1 MPPLREQ
8 PRLLDAP
15 PTRISKQTMKYPG
28 TSKSLAPAL
37 IALLT
42 ACGGGGGGS
51 STISGQVVDSLVE
64 GLQYTSGSN
73 SGLTDANGRFQAAPG
88 ADITFR
94 VGDITLGTLSA
105 RDVLNIVDLVDGA
118 EEYSTS
124 NPRIYNTARFLQSI
138 DEDRDA
144 SNGIKI
150 TQQVRDLAVGVSMD
164 FTDPSWDSASAT
176 TDFFA
181 ALGAPIVGTAAA
193 NTHGNEWLKASRPGL
208 FSGSWQDSGNTIGGD
223 WELSVGNAGKLVMI
237 AATDGADEGGTTPIQ
252 ANGDFTVFTGS
263 ATWTG
268 NVNRR
273 TGAVSGTWTGTKF
286 SDLDGLVGS
295 FSGSVKTSPLAF
307 LDVTL
312 IDNYAALDGEVVTGT
327 ILDAAGDIQGTLT
340 MQLTGSS
347 EGAYQ
352 VDMDIDLLNG
362 DQETASF
369 FALEMSATEI
379 RFGGLSTSGEGFN
392 GTLTTSGVVT
402 GTYYD
407 IDPSE
412 SGGTFSGSL

>member
-1 MPPLREQ
+1 M
-8 PRLLDAP
+8 
-15 PTRISKQTMKYPG
+15 
-28 TSKSLAPAL
+28 
-37 IALLT
+37 ALLA
-42 ACGGGGGGS
+42 ACGGGGGGGGGS
-51 STISGQVVDSLVE
+51 SVTSGQLSDSLVE

-118 EEYSTS
+118 EEYSTA

-138 DEDRDA
+138 DDNGDP
-144 SNGIKI
+144 SDGIKI

-164 FTDPSWDSASAT
+164 FADPSWDSDSAT
-176 TDFFA
+176 TDFFT

-208 FSGSWQDSGNTIGGD
+208 FTGQWQDSGNTISGV

-237 AATDGADEGGTTPIQ
+237 AATDGADEGGSTPIQ
-252 ANGDFTVFTGS
+252 ANGDFSVFTGS

-268 NVNRR
+268 NVNRKS
-273 TGAVSGTWTGTKF
+273 GAVSGAWVGSAGTELAG
-286 SDLDGLVGS
+286 LDGS
-295 FSGSVKTSPLAF
+295 FSGSLKTKPLAF
-307 LDVTL
+307 LDVAL
-312 IDNYAALDGEVVTGT
+312 IDNYSALDGEIVTGE
-327 ILDAAGDIQGTLT
+327 IIDAAGAFQGTFT
-340 MQLTGSS
+340 MRLAGNS
-347 EGAYQ
+347 EGVYG
-352 VDMDIDLLNG
+352 VDMDIELVTGAL
-362 DQETASF
+362 ETASF
-369 FALEMSATEI
+369 FALQMSATEI

-392 GTLTTSGVVT
+392 GTLTASGQVN

-412 SGGTFSGSL
+412 SGGTFFGSL

>member
-1 MPPLREQ
+1 MNN
-8 PRLLDAP
+8 
-15 PTRISKQTMKYPG
+15 PG
-28 TSKSLAPAL
+28 TPKSLAPAL
-37 IALLT
+37 IVLLT
-42 ACGGGGGGS
+42 ACGGGGGGGS

-64 GLQYTSGSN
+64 GLQYTSGSI

-118 EEYSTS
+118 ELYSTA

-138 DEDRDA
+138 DDDRDT
-144 SNGIKI
+144 SNGIQI

-164 FTDPSWDSASAT
+164 FSDPSWDSASST

-193 NTHGNEWLKASRPGL
+193 NAHGNEWLRASRPGL
-208 FSGSWQDSGNTIGGD
+208 FSGQWQDSGNTISGL

-237 AATDGADEGGTTPIQ
+237 AATNGADEGGTTPIQ

-268 NVNRR
+268 NVSRR
-273 TGAVSGTWTGTKF
+273 TGAVSGTWVGGSGTI
-286 SDLDGLVGS
+286 LDGLSGS
-295 FSGSVKTSPLAF
+295 FSGSVKTRPLAF

-312 IDNYAALDGEVVTGT
+312 IDNYAALDGQVVTGT
-327 ILDAAGDIQGTLT
+327 IFDDAGVFQGDLT
-340 MQLTGSS
+340 MRLAGNS

-352 VDMDIDLLNG
+352 VDMDIDLANG
-362 DQETASF
+362 DFETASF
-369 FALEMSATEI
+369 FALGMSATEI

-392 GTLTTSGVVT
+392 GTLTTSGDVT

>member
-1 MPPLREQ
+1 MNLPAASRTL
-8 PRLLDAP
+8 
-15 PTRISKQTMKYPG
+15 
-28 TSKSLAPAL
+28 SLVL
-37 IALLT
+37 IATLT

-51 STISGQVVDSLVE
+51 SATSGQIVDSLVQ

-73 SGLTDANGRFQAAPG
+73 SGLTDANGRFQASPG

-105 RDVLNIVDLVDGA
+105 RDVLNIVDLIDGV

-138 DEDRDA
+138 DDDRDT
-144 SNGIKI
+144 SNGIQI

-164 FTDPSWDSASAT
+164 FTDPSWDSASST

-181 ALGAPIVGTAAA
+181 ALGAPIVGTATA
-193 NTHGNEWLKASRPGL
+193 NAHGNEWLRASRPGL
-208 FSGSWQDSGNTIGGD
+208 FSGLWQDSGNSINGF
-223 WELSVGNAGKLVMI
+223 WELSVGNAGKLVMVV
-237 AATDGADEGGTTPIQ
+237 AAEGDDEGGDTTIQ
-252 ANGDFTVFTGS
+252 ANGDFTVFTGT

-273 TGAVSGTWTGTKF
+273 TGAVSGTWVGGGLGTG
-286 SDLDGLVGS
+286 SGS
-295 FSGSVKTSPLAF
+295 FSGSVRTRPLAF

-312 IDNYAALDGEVVTGT
+312 IDNYAALDGQNVTGD
-327 ILDAAGDIQGTLT
+327 IFDDAGVFQGTLT
-340 MQLTGSS
+340 MRLAGNS

-352 VDMDIDLLNG
+352 VDMDVFLATGEFEI
-362 DQETASF
+362 ASF
-369 FALEMSATEI
+369 FVLGMSATEI
-379 RFGGLSTSGEGFN
+379 RFSGLSTSGEGFD
-392 GTLTTSGVVT
+392 GTLTASGDVM

-407 IDPSE
+407 IDPSGE
-412 SGGTFSGSL
+412 DSGTFSGSL